1 MQNEEKNV
9 DGRKDK
15 VFENPVVI
23 LDRQMDRARGRNHEK
38 SKLTEKFVRN
48 AKIIE

>member
-1 MQNEEKNV
+1 MK
-9 DGRKDK
+9 GK

-23 LDRQMDRARGRNHEK
+23 LDRMSERSKGRNEEK
-38 SKLTEKFVRN
+38 TKLTERFVRN